1 LPGTPDGVAD
11 TTLMAQAVFNMI
23 QLFAQDPS
31 LKIVFGPGG
40 LSHPNLNPNSL
51 VDVRQYVTGPSPVD
65 GVYFN
70 RLITNHFGGTAA
82 LSDGPGGVDPRTIIV
97 RGTENVAVVDAS
109 LIPTIV
115 PAHPV
120 GTIMAVADRAG
131 DILAARWS

>member
-1 LPGTPDGVAD
+1 MTK
-11 TTLMAQAVFNMI
+11 AVFDLI
-23 QLFAQDPS
+23 QLFAQDPG

-40 LSHPNLNPNSL
+40 ISHPKLNPDSL
-51 VDVRQYVTGPSPVD
+51 ADIRTYVTGPSPVD

-70 RLITNHFGGTAA
+70 RLVINHFGGTAA
-82 LSDGPGGVDPRTIIV
+82 LSNGPGGVNPGTLIL
-97 RGTENVAVVDAS
+97 RGTRNVAVVDAS

-131 DILAARWS
+131 DILAASWF